1 MKYLAGFALPFV
13 ILLFLMY
20 FMRGQKPVTYD
31 ELQTAVRSTAYK
43 YALITGVLAGFAA
56 SFLLD
61 LRLLVSMSSIP
72 SGKVSSS
79 AFPEAGKDGHSS
91 YASSASP
98 ISSSELQRFCRKG
111 FRKESSPVTT
121 PISSRGHCF
130 SSSLPQQFFP
140 AEK

>member
-56 SFLLD
+56 SFL
-61 LRLLVSMSSIP
+61 SSIP